1 MEELLY
7 NASYKTTPDYRDEP
21 TSLMSLEE
29 KKADYEITKQDSEF
43 STEVVDLDILDAGV
57 DQAAKY
63 VRDDLVLDEATDRAL
78 RFKAD
83 IYICS
88 FMCFI
93 YAIQFMDKT
102 ATSAASVMGLI
113 PDLRMEGKMYS
124 WVGSS
129 FYLGY
134 LVFEFPMGFVLQ
146 HFPLAKTTGIIIAAW
161 GTVVACSGASQNYA
175 GFISTRVL
183 LGALEGGIT
192 PSFMVVTSQWYK
204 KNEQFTR
211 TLFWFGFN
219 GVGTIL
225 GGAIGYGLLVNTGL
239 PIAGWRL
246 LFIILGVI
254 TIVAGVGFFFHIPN
268 NPSEAWFLNDTERSL
283 QVERIRNNKQG
294 YGSPK
299 IKWYQVREAFIDLR
313 TWIYFAFPVVNNVPN
328 GGITNFQSLLLK
340 QMGYDSKDALLLS
353 MVSGAVE
360 VVGCCATGVLA
371 MYIWNR
377 FRMGWALYGSAFT
390 VMSLCL
396 LAWCPTQSGQMAG
409 LFLYSYFTP
418 LSYIGIISTI
428 SSNTAGRTKKTVASA
443 MMLIGYCVGN
453 LVGPQTFKPS
463 EAATGYH
470 TAKIAMAACSVA
482 AFGLQVA
489 LTLLN
494 YFSNKKRDR
503 ENKKLPSDIV
513 NAEFADLTDF
523 ENPEFRYEL

>member
-1 MEELLY
+1 M
-7 NASYKTTPDYRDEP
+7 NDSPMI
-21 TSLMSLEE
+21 SEE
-29 KKADYEITKQDSEF
+29 KKTDYEVSKQEGSEY
-43 STEVVDLDILDAGV
+43 SVEVVDLDTADIGG

-63 VRDDLVLDEATDRAL
+63 IRDDLVLDAASDRAL
-78 RFKAD
+78 RIKAD
-83 IYICS
+83 KYICS

-113 PDLRMEGKMYS
+113 PDLGMEGKMYS

-134 LVFEFPMGFVLQ
+134 LVFEFPMGFLLQ
-146 HFPLAKTTGIIIAAW
+146 RFPLAKTTGIIIASW
-161 GTVVACSGASQNYA
+161 GLVVACSGASQNYA
-175 GFISTRVL
+175 GFITTRVL
-183 LGALEGGIT
+183 LGALEGAIT

-225 GGAIGYGLLVNTGL
+225 GGAIGYGLLVNDHL
-239 PIAGWRL
+239 AIAGWRL
-246 LFIILGVI
+246 LFIILGLI
-254 TIVAGVGFFFHIPN
+254 TILAGVIFFFHIPN
-268 NPSEAWFLNDTERSL
+268 NPSEAWFLNETERSL
-283 QVERIRNNKQG
+283 QVERIRDNKQG
-294 YGSPK
+294 YGTTK
-299 IKWYQVREAFIDLR
+299 IKWYQVKEAFFDLR

-328 GGITNFQSLLLK
+328 GGITNFQSILLK
-340 QMGYDSKDALLLS
+340 QMGYDSEHALLLS
-353 MVSGAVE
+353 MISGAVE

-377 FRMGWALYGSAFT
+377 FRMGWAIYGSAFT
-390 VMSLCL
+390 VMCLCL
-396 LAWCPTQSGQMAG
+396 LAWCPTQQGQMAG

-463 EAATGYH
+463 EADSGYH
-470 TAKIAMAACSVA
+470 TAKIAMAACSVVA
-482 AFGLQVA
+482 LFLQV
-489 LTLLN
+489 LLLSLN
-494 YFSNKKRDR
+494 YFANKRRDR
-503 ENKKLPSDIV
+503 ENKKLPSTIV